1 MLYGAFS
8 LACLF
13 ALLLLLSQLFNY
25 PLGVKVWQWH
35 VLHNVCTLCAH
46 HVHIGALKLHCAAQH
61 FQHVPGGHKRR
72 RGGDSA
78 APALLA

>member
-35 VLHNVCTLCAH
+35 VLHNVCTRSS
-46 HVHIGALKLHCAAQH
+46 AQH
-61 FQHVPGGHKRR
+61 KNKTFIF
-72 RGGDSA
+72 
-78 APALLA
+78 